1 MKRFVLEKSGETL
14 AVIMAGAMLFGNPQP
29 FLPEEVFT
37 YSIELEEQEDFSR
50 KLSRKKGK
58 KDLNSSGKYVGY
70 RRNPRDGFGRPNAPI
85 SKNNEE

>member
-1 MKRFVLEKSGETL
+1 
-14 AVIMAGAMLFGNPQP
+14 MLRTTGCEMSNHFDISA
-29 FLPEEVFT
+29 LP
-37 YSIELEEQEDFSR
+37 YLCLRLREQ
-50 KLSRKKGK
+50 SRKKGK